1 MARALLDAL
10 KKAEVTGYRR
20 GALMDNSSNLGLK
33 TADPTDIGLLG
44 DQRGLNRLRKLG
56 SGDKHEQ
63 AMALKAAAEQFE
75 SLLTSY
81 WVNGMRK
88 ANDSLVPDSPLR
100 SKYSSMFEDMLSEQ
114 TVSNMAKSRGA
125 MSKNSITYLIAKQFS
140 KSLGDEGKEL
150 LKEISQG
157 TAPRADIY
165 AKGYGSVSYESLL
178 DPNSYEA
185 KFVNSLK
192 TEFGDEPQGEV
203 GNFQSQEDFV
213 KKLMPYA
220 LKAVEGQGFNPLV
233 IVAQAALETG
243 WGKHVPDSNNYF
255 GIKADS
261 SWKGAKESFQSPEYE
276 GGKFVSEVSSFRS
289 YSGVLDSMRDYIDFI
304 RSNPRYGKA
313 ASKSFDPDTYFDE
326 IARAGYAT
334 DPNYAAKLKNI
345 SRQIAFMAYK

>member
-1 MARALLDAL
+1 MAI
-10 KKAEVTGYRR
+10 ES
-20 GALMDNSSNLGLK
+20 SSNLGLK
-33 TADPTDIGLLG
+33 AADPTDIGLVG
-44 DQRGLNRLRKLG
+44 DQRGLNRLRQLG
-56 SGDKHEQ
+56 SGDKHQQ

-88 ANDSLVPDSPLR
+88 SNDSLNPDSPLH

-114 TVSNMAKSRGA
+114 QVGQMSKGGGA

-157 TAPRADIY
+157 TAPRGDVF
-165 AKGYGSVSYESLL
+165 AKGYGNRNFSAFL

-185 KFVNSLK
+185 RFVEGLK
-192 TEFGDEPQGEV
+192 AEYGEQMQGDTR
-203 GNFQSQEDFV
+203 NFESQEDFV

-243 WGKHVPDSNNYF
+243 WGRHVPDSNNYF

-261 SWKGAKESFQSPEYE
+261 SWKGQSASFSSPEYE

-304 RSNPRYGKA
+304 RSNPRYGNA
-313 ASKSFDPDTYFDE
+313 ASQSFDPDTYFDE

-334 DPNYAAKLKNI
+334 DPDYAAKLKNI

>member
-1 MARALLDAL
+1 M
-10 KKAEVTGYRR
+10 E
-20 GALMDNSSNLGLK
+20 NSSSLGLRA
-33 TADPTDIGLLG
+33 ADPTDIGLVG
-44 DQRGLNRLRKLG
+44 DQRGLNRLRELG
-56 SGDKHEQ
+56 NGDKHQQ
-63 AMALKAAAEQFE
+63 AMSLKAAAEQFE

-88 ANDSLVPDSPLR
+88 SNDTIAPDSPLH

-114 TVSNMAKSRGA
+114 QVGQMAKGSGA

-157 TAPRADIY
+157 TAPRADTF
-165 AKGYGSVSYESLL
+165 ARGYGSRTFSSLL

-185 KFVNSLK
+185 RFVNGLK
-192 TEFGDEPQGEV
+192 AEYGDEIG
-203 GNFQSQEDFV
+203 GDTRNFESQEDFV
-213 KKLMPYA
+213 RKLMPYA
-220 LKAVEGQGFNPLV
+220 LKATEGQGFNPLV

-243 WGKHVPDSNNYF
+243 WGRHVPDSNNYF

-261 SWKGAKESFQSPEYE
+261 SWKGGRASFSSPEYE
-276 GGKFVSEVSSFRS
+276 NGRFVSEVSSFRS

-304 RSNPRYGKA
+304 RSNPRYGNA
-313 ASKSFDPDTYFDE
+313 AAQSFDPDTYFDE

-334 DPNYAAKLKNI
+334 DPDYAAKLKNI